1 MNSVRSW
8 EGVPVIRLL
17 PLCSKRPRLCYWQ
30 LSLASWP
37 KATLC
42 QLRIQGGTLQEEGD
56 SLTLSAVLLFPQAAV
71 ALAWHAGRRGGS
83 FPAGPSVLHL
93 LPGQHSTWTPLLS
106 SSGPNPQ
113 LPKVTHGGSPGAH
126 TAF

>member
-1 MNSVRSW
+1 MGGGGSYQFIASQLQKAPLVLLAV
-8 EGVPVIRLL
+8 VPGQLAQGDAL
-17 PLCSKRPRLCYWQ
+17 PVEDP
-30 LSLASWP
+30 
-37 KATLC
+37 
-42 QLRIQGGTLQEEGD
+42 GGTLQEEGD

-71 ALAWHAGRRGGS
+71 ALAWHAGHRGGS